1 MAELLQ
7 LMDNLSVNIVV
18 SFFLLVS
25 ITALL
30 HYLNKNNNNKKL
42 PPSPP
47 ALPVLGHLHLLKK
60 PLHHTLIDISSRYG
74 PITFLRFGSRPAL
87 LISSHS
93 LAEQCFT
100 THDVSFLNRVQLPS
114 VMLPDLI
121 AFCNYGS
128 YWRNVRQIA
137 SVELLSNQ
145 QLQASLDIRAQEIKD
160 MVHQLFKSYKSS
172 EKSEE
177 SNCFRKLGFRKTI
190 FELTMNVMMMLI
202 ARKRFYGDKIEDVK
216 ETQKFREVVTEWFEL
231 SGVANVEDFIPL
243 LRILDFKGV
252 MKRMKWLTK
261 VMMEEMVPKII
272 KEHQQESI
280 GKGKTM
286 INRMLERG
294 KKDSEKYSDLVI
306 RNIAISM
313 LLAGTETSANTIE
326 WVMTLLLNNPDV
338 LQKARAEIDA
348 QVGNQRMI
356 EESDLNH
363 LPYFHCIISES
374 LRLYPAAPLLVPHES
389 CEEISLGGYEIP
401 KGTMLLVNVYQIQR
415 DPEIWEEPMKF
426 MPERFEDGRSN
437 GKWMAPFGMGRRKCP
452 GEALAMREM
461 GVVLGALIQC
471 FDWQRIGSE
480 LIDLTEGSG
489 ITIPKATPLEV
500 MYQPRKIMT
509 DVLLQLSG

>member
-30 HYLNKNNNNKKL
+30 HYLNKNNNNNKKV

-100 THDVSFLNRVQLPS
+100 THDVFFLNRVQLPS

-137 SVELLSNQ
+137 SVELLSNR
-145 QLQASLDIRAQEIKD
+145 QLQVSLDIRAQEIKD

-177 SNCFRKLGFRKTI
+177 SNCFRKLDFRKTI

-202 ARKRFYGDKIEDVK
+202 ARKRFYGDKIEDVE

-252 MKRMKWLTK
+252 MKRMKWITK

-286 INRMLERG
+286 INRMLELG

-306 RNIAISM
+306 RNIAIVSVNCH
-313 LLAGTETSANTIE
+313 AFYTYYANT
-326 WVMTLLLNNPDV
+326 
-338 LQKARAEIDA
+338 Q
-348 QVGNQRMI
+348 
-356 EESDLNH
+356 
-363 LPYFHCIISES
+363 IS
-374 LRLYPAAPLLVPHES
+374 RWWY
-389 CEEISLGGYEIP
+389 
-401 KGTMLLVNVYQIQR
+401 
-415 DPEIWEEPMKF
+415 
-426 MPERFEDGRSN
+426 
-437 GKWMAPFGMGRRKCP
+437 
-452 GEALAMREM
+452 
-461 GVVLGALIQC
+461 
-471 FDWQRIGSE
+471 
-480 LIDLTEGSG
+480 
-489 ITIPKATPLEV
+489 
-500 MYQPRKIMT
+500 
-509 DVLLQLSG
+509 